1 MNDSILVLRADETS
15 VDVTPYICYDSFTVS
30 EKPVYDESTTF
41 TNVLGDTNRQY
52 LGMTVDISVTLRG
65 VPAVAPSGEEDP
77 PPSAGAIFAVLDAFD
92 PADGLSVTYAFPVV
106 RTGKFEKPAVSTTI
120 AVEGESN
127 REYDITMSL
136 HCPLIPLDSL

>member
-1 MNDSILVLRADETS
+1 MNDSILVLGAGETS

-30 EKPVYDESTTF
+30 EKPVYDESTAF
-41 TNVLGDTNRQY
+41 TNVLGDTNRQC
-52 LGMTVDISVTLRG
+52 LGVSVDISVTLRG
-65 VPAVAPSGEEDP
+65 VPASVPSGNNP
-77 PPSAGAIFAVLDAFD
+77 PPSAGEIFAVLDAFD
-92 PADGLSVTYAFPVV
+92 PAEELSVTYAFPVV

>member
-1 MNDSILVLRADETS
+1 MNDSILVLGADETS

-41 TNVLGDTNRQY
+41 TNVLGDTNRQC
-52 LGMTVDISVTLRG
+52 LGVSVDISVTLRG
-65 VPAVAPSGEEDP
+65 VPAAAPSGNNP
-77 PPSAGAIFAVLDAFD
+77 PPSAGEIFAVLDAFD
-92 PADGLSVTYAFPVV
+92 PAEKLDVAYVFPVV
-106 RTGKFEKPAVSTTI
+106 RTGKFEKPTTSTTI
-120 AVEGESN
+120 VVEGESN

>member
-1 MNDSILVLRADETS
+1 MNDSILVLRANETS

-30 EKPVYDESTTF
+30 ENPVYDESTAF
-41 TNVLGDTNRQY
+41 ANVLGDTNRQY

-65 VPAVAPSGEEDP
+65 VPTVAPSGDNP
-77 PPSAGAIFAVLDAFD
+77 PPSAGEIFAVLDAFD
-92 PADGLSVTYAFPVV
+92 PADGLGVTYAFPVV

>member
-1 MNDSILVLRADETS
+1 MNDSILVLGAGETS

-92 PADGLSVTYAFPVV
+92 PAEGLDVTYAFPVV

>member
-1 MNDSILVLRADETS
+1 MNDSILVLGANETL
-15 VDVTPYICYDSFTVS
+15 VDVTSYICYDSFTVS
-30 EKPVYDESTTF
+30 EKPVYDENTTF
-41 TNVLGDTNRQY
+41 TNVLGDTNRQC
-52 LGMTVDISVTLRG
+52 LGVSVDISVTLRG
-65 VPAVAPSGEEDP
+65 VPASVPSGNNP
-77 PPSAGAIFAVLDAFD
+77 PPSAGEIFAVLDAFD

>member
-1 MNDSILVLRADETS
+1 MNDSILVLGAGETS

-30 EKPVYDESTTF
+30 EKPVYDESTAF
-41 TNVLGDTNRQY
+41 TNVLGDTNRQC
-52 LGMTVDISVTLRG
+52 LGLSVDISVTLRG
-65 VPAVAPSGEEDP
+65 VPASVPSGDNS
-77 PPSAGAIFAVLDAFD
+77 PPSAGEIFAVLDAFD
-92 PADGLSVTYAFPVV
+92 PAEKLDVAYVFPVV
-106 RTGKFEKPAVSTTI
+106 RTGKFERPTVSTTI

>member
-1 MNDSILVLRADETS
+1 MNDSILVLGAGETS

-65 VPAVAPSGEEDP
+65 VPTVAPSGEEDP

-92 PADGLSVTYAFPVV
+92 PADGLAVTYAFPTV

-136 HCPLIPLDSL
+136 HCPLIPLDGL

>member
-1 MNDSILVLRADETS
+1 MNDSILVLGAGETS

-41 TNVLGDTNRQY
+41 TNVLGDTNRQC
-52 LGMTVDISVTLRG
+52 LGVSVDISVTLRG
-65 VPAVAPSGEEDP
+65 VPATVPSGNNP
-77 PPSAGAIFAVLDAFD
+77 PPSASAIFAVLDAFD
-92 PADGLSVTYAFPVV
+92 PVDGLSVTYVFPVV

-136 HCPLIPLDSL
+136 HCSLIPLDSL

>member
-1 MNDSILVLRADETS
+1 MNDRILVFGADKTS

-41 TNVLGDTNRQY
+41 TNVLGDTNRQC
-52 LGMTVDISVTLRG
+52 LGMSVDISVTLRG
-65 VPAVAPSGEEDP
+65 VPTSVPSGDNF
-77 PPSAGAIFAVLDAFD
+77 PPSAGEIFAVLDAFD
-92 PADGLSVTYAFPVV
+92 PADGLSVTYVFPVV
-106 RTGKFEKPAVSTTI
+106 RTGKFEKPTVSTTI

>member
-1 MNDSILVLRADETS
+1 MNDSILVLGADEAS

-30 EKPVYDESTTF
+30 EKPVYDESTAF
-41 TNVLGDTNRQY
+41 TNVLGDANRQC

-65 VPAVAPSGEEDP
+65 VPAVAPSEDNP
-77 PPSAGAIFAVLDAFD
+77 PPTAGEIFAVLDAFD
-92 PADGLSVTYAFPVV
+92 PAEGLSVTYAFPVV

>member
-1 MNDSILVLRADETS
+1 MNDSILVLGAGETL

-52 LGMTVDISVTLRG
+52 LGVSVDISVTLRG
-65 VPAVAPSGEEDP
+65 VPAVAPSGDNS
-77 PPSAGAIFAVLDAFD
+77 PPSAGEIFAVLDAVD
-92 PADGLSVTYAFPVV
+92 PAEKLDVTYVFPVV
-106 RTGKFEKPAVSTTI
+106 RTGKFERPAVSTTI

-136 HCPLIPLDSL
+136 HCPLIPLDGL

>member
-1 MNDSILVLRADETS
+1 MNDSILVLGADETS

-41 TNVLGDTNRQY
+41 TNVLGDTNRQC
-52 LGMTVDISVTLRG
+52 LGMSVDISVALRG
-65 VPAVAPSGEEDP
+65 VPAVVPSGDNS
-77 PPSAGAIFAVLDAFD
+77 PPSAGEIFAVLDAFD
-92 PADGLSVTYAFPVV
+92 PAEGLDVAYVFPVV

-136 HCPLIPLDSL
+136 HCPLIPLDGL

>member
-1 MNDSILVLRADETS
+1 MNDSILVLGGETS
-15 VDVTPYICYDSFTVS
+15 VDVTPYICYDSFTVQ
-30 EKPVYDESTTF
+30 ETPVYDESTTF

-65 VPAVAPSGEEDP
+65 VPAAAPSGDNS
-77 PPSAGAIFAVLDAFD
+77 PPSAGEIFAVLDAFD
-92 PADGLSVTYAFPVV
+92 PAEGLSVTYAFPVV
-106 RTGKFEKPAVSTTI
+106 RRGKFEKPAVSTTI

>member
-1 MNDSILVLRADETS
+1 MNDSILVLGADETS
-15 VDVTPYICYDSFTVS
+15 VDVTPYICYDSFTVL

-65 VPAVAPSGEEDP
+65 VPTVAPSGDNS
-77 PPSAGAIFAVLDAFD
+77 PPSAGEIFAVLDAFD
-92 PADGLSVTYAFPVV
+92 PADGLGVTYVFPVV
-106 RTGKFEKPAVSTTI
+106 RTGKFEKPTVSTTI

>member
-1 MNDSILVLRADETS
+1 MNDSILVLGAGETS

-41 TNVLGDTNRQY
+41 TNMLGDTNRQC
-52 LGMTVDISVTLRG
+52 LGMSVDISVTLRG
-65 VPAVAPSGEEDP
+65 VPAVAPSGDNS
-77 PPSAGAIFAVLDAFD
+77 PPSAGEIFAVLDAFD
-92 PADGLSVTYAFPVV
+92 PAEGLDVAYVFPVV
-106 RTGKFEKPAVSTTI
+106 RTGEFEKPAVSTTI